1 MPSDKTTRA
10 NTYGNDEV
18 VPLGLLAHG
27 EVETVE
33 KLVLEDTDG
42 VGVAD
47 GSLEQT
53 LGVLGRVGRND
64 LKTGDGTVPRG
75 VVLGVLGSNTSGETV
90 GTTEGDVAGL
100 DTTGH
105 VVSLG
110 GGVDDLVNGLHGEV
124 EGHELADGVEA
135 SEGGT
140 DGQTAE
146 TGLSDGRVN
155 DTLVAEAVEQTF
167 GDLVAGEESCQ
178 LVYLLSSSFPTLA
191 TAAQSFA

>member
-75 VVLGVLGSNTSGETV
+75 VVLGVLGSNTGGETV

-124 EGHELADGVEA
+124 EGHELADGVET

-146 TGLSDGRVN
+146 TGLGDGRVD
-155 DTLVAEAVEQTF
+155 DTLVTETVEQAF
-167 GDLVAGEESCQ
+167 GDLVAGEGSPVSLCSLVLTPGAEES
-178 LVYLLSSSFPTLA
+178 
-191 TAAQSFA
+191 